1 MRAAGSARTGGS
13 APVNRGE
20 FTLDKQGKLSDLN
33 EPGTRRYMRLADF
46 T

>member
-1 MRAAGSARTGGS
+1 MQAAASARTYPS
-13 APVNRGE
+13 ALVNRGE
-20 FTLDKQGKLSDLN
+20 FTLDKQRKLSDLN